1 MKKYL
6 VSLLMLFLSIPSSSQ
21 VIMSPVFD
29 LEDYPTIEFGSPI
42 LLTGGDTL
50 RIGRGRAMG
59 FPCNV
64 EVVYNTFIK
73 EFRVT
78 HLDLA
83 EEDVI
88 EVFGCY
94 RDELDSYYTLHL
106 GLFLSPTSSLLL
118 FDNGMFRLL
127 IDSEKGVVEFKF
139 QGLEEVEKETQNVL
153 SAYK

>member
-6 VSLLMLFLSIPSSSQ
+6 VSLLFVVFSLPINSQ

-127 IDSEKGVVEFKF
+127 MDSEKGVVELKF